1 MKQFL
6 KWLGYLAVVL
16 LIGLTI
22 GFGWYLIDSS
32 RTVNLTEPVVVTIPV
47 GSGTEG
53 AMSALYDA
61 HVIRSRW
68 AFTLQAFLT
77 GQRTKIKAGDYT
89 FTGAVSIP
97 TALAVITQE
106 KTLQPEV
113 QVTLLEGWTN
123 EQMAQA
129 LAKAQLG
136 DEATLT
142 QALDTLPTTTSITD
156 LPKELASSTTTQGFL
171 FPDTYRFFQGS
182 STDQIM
188 TKLLTNFTGKFTPQM
203 LADLTAAGHTE
214 YEVVTLASI
223 VQKEAKTPE
232 DMKKVAG
239 VFWKRIAAGMPLQS
253 DVTVEYITHK
263 IGVRPTLA
271 DLDVESAYNTYR
283 NTGLPPTPICNPGL
297 DALQAAVYPTESD
310 ALYFLATPTGEVKY
324 SATYDQHLQ
333 YKAQY
338 YP

>member
-1 MKQFL
+1 MKRLL
-6 KWLGYLAVVL
+6 KWLGYVGVVVVIALA
-16 LIGLTI
+16 IA
-22 GFGWYLIDSS
+22 FGWYVIAINKVVTITD
-32 RTVNLTEPVVVTIPV
+32 PVVVTIPDY
-47 GSGTEG
+47 SGTEG
-53 AMSALYDA
+53 AVTALYDA
-61 HVIRSRW
+61 HIITSKL
-68 AFTLQAFLT
+68 AFTVQAFLT

-89 FTGAVSIP
+89 FVGAVNIP
-97 TALAVITQE
+97 TTLAVITQE

-129 LAKAQLG
+129 LAKAKLG
-136 DEATLT
+136 NEASLT
-142 QALDTLPTTTSITD
+142 SALDILPNDAPTGLPT
-156 LPKELASSTTTQGFL
+156 ELLDSSTTQGFL

-188 TKLLTNFTGKFTPQM
+188 TKLLDNFTFKFTPQM

-232 DMKKVAG
+232 DMKLVAG
-239 VFWKRIAAGMPLQS
+239 IFWNRIAVGMPLQS
-253 DVTVEYITHK
+253 DVTIEYITHK
-263 IGVRPTLA
+263 VGIRPTNS

-283 NTGLPPTPICNPGL
+283 NAGLPPTPICNPGL
-297 DALQAAVYPTESD
+297 DALNAVVYPTDSNYV
-310 ALYFLATPTGEVKY
+310 YFLATPQGDVKY
-324 SATYDQHLQ
+324 SETYDQHLQ